1 MYTISSNHFSTDQ
14 QMVDALDYLR
24 INHVDV
30 YTSIRR
36 QFPEN
41 IIFPDKS
48 AWIDHEAM
56 GVDPDWSS
64 WVIDAIE
71 QESVVFWEEGE
82 PWVME
87 PADYAAMEH
96 CMVCGQ
102 PDNCGDCDHT
112 PVNNEEG

>member
-1 MYTISSNHFSTDQ
+1 MHTISSNGFSVDQ

-64 WVIDAIE
+64 WVVDAIE

-82 PWVME
+82 PWVLE
-87 PADYAAMEH
+87 ASDLDSNGERI
-96 CMVCGQ
+96 
-102 PDNCGDCDHT
+102 
-112 PVNNEEG
+112 NEEG